1 MGQIKNIK
9 LHIVTDIKVSL
20 TNTQNWRSMVKM
32 KGQEDVFD
40 RQKKL
45 TLSGIDHSKKGSF
58 AKPIDDLMM
67 YINAHE
73 DYFTTSSCS
82 GRIIVF
88 SEGDEK
94 KKGCRWLLTSHETV
108 KADDVIETIQNEWCN
123 DSNAGKV
130 EETNRYNGE
139 RETPELMS
147 DSSVSCSGAPAIP
160 GSGEGQDSNITFKY
174 ESFILHLQSRTL
186 EGAQEMLKVALGCGY
201 RNSGLVVGKKKKF
214 MVAVRSTHGL
224 EVPLVFGSV
233 AGVSDEYIRH
243 LVALAND
250 KLSENFVKVDKFF
263 DQVKKNFPT

>member
-20 TNTQNWRSMVKM
+20 TNTQNLRSMVKM

-40 RQKKL
+40 RQKKQ

-58 AKPIDDLMM
+58 DKPIDDLMM

-94 KKGCRWLLTSHETV
+94 KKGCRWLLTSHQTV
-108 KADDVIETIQNEWCN
+108 KADDVIEAIQNERCN
-123 DSNAGKV
+123 DSNVRKV

-139 RETPELMS
+139 RETPELIS
-147 DSSVSCSGAPAIP
+147 DSSVSCSEAPAIP

-201 RNSGLVVGKKKKF
+201 RNSGMVVGKKKKF

-224 EVPLVFGSV
+224 EVPLRFDDAV
-233 AGVSDEYIRH
+233 AVSDEYMRR
-243 LVALAND
+243 LVAMANE
-250 KLSENFVKVDKFF
+250 KLNENFTKIDKFF
-263 DQVKKNFPT
+263 DEVKRTFSP